1 MTGRKERKKKIQ
13 LRLWDSNPQPLAFM
27 DKGPARAMFAAV
39 CTGHRRRCWDQCLLQ
54 SVQDIGGGV
63 GISVCSSD
71 KYRPTEMTSGRVTTE
86 NSLSKFLMGNQFNEV
101 VQINSCL
108 VHSM

>member
-1 MTGRKERKKKIQ
+1 MTGRKERNKKIQ
-13 LRLWDSNPQPLAFM
+13 LRLWDSTPQPLAYM
-27 DKGPARAMFAAV
+27 DKGPTMLEP
-39 CTGHRRRCWDQCLLQ
+39 CLLQ
-54 SVQDIGGGV
+54 SVQGIGGGV

-71 KYRPTEMTSGRVTTE
+71 KYRPTEITSGRVTTE

-101 VQINSCL
+101 STDLHCTRDSNTSWNSCL